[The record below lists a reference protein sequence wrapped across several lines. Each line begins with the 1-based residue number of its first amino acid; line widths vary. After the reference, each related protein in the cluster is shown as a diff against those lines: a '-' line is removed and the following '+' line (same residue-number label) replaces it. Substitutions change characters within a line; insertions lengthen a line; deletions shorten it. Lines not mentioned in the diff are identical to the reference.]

1 MALLKVTRNLKYVS
15 GLLSDEGLTK
25 KAYLNALASV
35 LDYGAR
41 LLVGFILQPLL
52 VGGLGDYFYGMWQI
66 LNRLVGY
73 ISPTSGRPAQALK
86 WTLAN
91 QQASADYELK
101 RRHVGSTVIVWALFL
116 PLLTVLG
123 GVLAWFAPRWLNTPV
138 EFLWQVRFAAGILVA
153 NLAMNSLG
161 TLPQSVLQG
170 ENLGYK
176 RMGLSVF
183 LVFVGG
189 GLTWLALYLNAGI
202 AGLAAAT
209 LATTLLTGIV
219 FLLIVRAYAPWF
231 GVAWPSF
238 EAARQFLGL
247 SWWFMAWNMITS
259 LMMASDVVVLGMLN
273 SVESVTSYSLTKY
286 VPETLISIVAIMVFG
301 IIPGLGGVI
310 GSGNLKKAA
319 SLRDEIM
326 LFTWLIVTVLG
337 VTVLLWNR
345 TFIGLWVGAERYSG
359 SIPALLIQVVVT
371 QFVLI
376 RNDASIIDVTLRLRR
391 KVLMGALS
399 VTLALVAAGVLVGYC
414 GLGIVGLCLGVIA
427 GRSILSLGYP
437 IIIGRFLGVSL
448 SSQLKRVLR
457 PVLVTIVLFVLAS
470 RLDSLMSVSTWSGL
484 RGWMSLALSVGV
496 TCGLVSLLTFYTGLS
511 DSQRTSILRRVRIVL
526 TKA

>member
-1 MALLKVTRNLKYVS
+1 MALLKVTRNLKVVS

-35 LDYGAR
+35 LDYAAR

-101 RRHVGSTVIVWALFL
+101 RRYVGSTVVIWALFL
-116 PLLTVLG
+116 PLVTVLG
-123 GVLAWFAPRWLNTPV
+123 GVLAWFAPHWLNTPA
-138 EFLWQVRFAAGILVA
+138 EFFWQVRFAAGILVA
-153 NLAMNSLG
+153 NLAASSLG
-161 TLPQSVLQG
+161 TLPQSVLSG

-202 AGLAAAT
+202 AGVAAAV

-219 FLLIVRAYAPWF
+219 FLLIVRTYAPWF
-231 GVAWPSF
+231 GLAWPSF

-247 SWWFMAWNMITS
+247 SWWFMAWNLIMS
-259 LMMASDVVVLGMLN
+259 LMLGSDVVILGMLN

-286 VPETLISIVAIMVFG
+286 VPETLITIVAIMVFG
-301 IIPGLGGVI
+301 IIPGLGGII

-319 SLRDEIM
+319 SLRGELM
-326 LFTWLIVTVLG
+326 SLTWLIVTVLG

-345 TFIGLWVGAERYSG
+345 AFIGLWVGAERYSG
-359 SIPALLIQVVVT
+359 PIPALLIQVVVT
-371 QFVLI
+371 QLVLI

-399 VTLALVAAGVLVGYC
+399 VTLTLVAAGVMVGYC
-414 GLGIVGLCLGVIA
+414 RLGIVGLCLGIIA
-427 GRSILSLGYP
+427 GRSILSVGYP
-437 IIIGRFLGVSL
+437 MMISRFLEVSL

-457 PVLVTIVLFVLAS
+457 PVLVTVLLFALAS
-470 RLDSLMSVSTWSGL
+470 ELSSLMSVDTWSGL
-484 RGWMSLALSVGV
+484 RGWMSLILSGGV
-496 TCGLVSLLTFYTGLS
+496 TSSLVLLLTFYVGLS
-511 DSQRTSILRRVRIVL
+511 SDQRRNILRRVRIVM